1 MRPSQKHA
9 NKRDIK
15 FELVQLSDAKYRTFS
30 SGLLPGTENI
40 IGVRIPILRN
50 LAKEIANGD
59 WQTYLKEATDDSFEE
74 IMLQGLVISY
84 AKGNPEQ
91 IIPALRYF
99 IPKIDNWSVCDSVA
113 MGLKIAEKYPDTFWK
128 FALQHIDSDREFFIR
143 FGVVMLL
150 SHYVDEKHIDS
161 VLNILDKIPSEEHYV
176 KMAVAWAVSVCYVKF
191 PEKSHAYLLN
201 CHLNDDTYNKSIQ
214 KIIES
219 YRVDDEAKNNLRNMR
234 RK

>member
-1 MRPSQKHA
+1 
-9 NKRDIK
+9 
-15 FELVQLSDAKYRTFS
+15 VQLSDAKYRTFS

-219 YRVDDEAKNNLRNMR
+219 YRVDDEAKNILRNMR

>member
-1 MRPSQKHA
+1 M
-9 NKRDIK
+9 
-15 FELVQLSDAKYRTFS
+15 QLSDAKYRTFS

-219 YRVDDEAKNNLRNMR
+219 YRVDDEAKNILRNMR

>member
-1 MRPSQKHA
+1 
-9 NKRDIK
+9 
-15 FELVQLSDAKYRTFS
+15 
-30 SGLLPGTENI
+30 
-40 IGVRIPILRN
+40 
-50 LAKEIANGD
+50 
-59 WQTYLKEATDDSFEE
+59 
-74 IMLQGLVISY
+74 
-84 AKGNPEQ
+84 
-91 IIPALRYF
+91 
-99 IPKIDNWSVCDSVA
+99 VCDSVA